1 MTDISGPDPVPP
13 QPTSRPDT
21 PRPQAPAA
29 LMWVG
34 VLGVAALALGVILGF
49 SPVGDCGSPWAP
61 DTSKVESEQRVDA
74 LANAMAGL
82 PREQQTD
89 PVVLC
94 DAEYGSRG
102 TLATGLAVLGGV
114 MAAGAVMVR
123 YRGQGAGPS
132 GS

>member
-1 MTDISGPDPVPP
+1 MTDTSEPDQGPANPP
-13 QPTSRPDT
+13 ASADA
-21 PRPQAPAA
+21 PRSQAPAA
-29 LMWVG
+29 FVWVG
-34 VLGVAALALGVILGF
+34 VLGVAALVLGVILGF

-61 DTSKVESEQRVDA
+61 DTTKVESEQRVDA
-74 LANAMAGL
+74 LTDAMAGF

-102 TLATGLAVLGGV
+102 TLATGLAVLGGA
-114 MAAGAVMVR
+114 MAAGAVTVR
-123 YRGQGAGPS
+123 YRGQGSGPS